1 MIVNGA
7 ASAGTGISITSMLV
21 KVAVEKN
28 HENREL
34 LKKPVQQEGVEG
46 AEKVTKTDSDSEKQF
61 TSSSAEGDKTQS
73 DPKSGGSVDVSV

>member
-1 MIVNGA
+1 MIVNGI

-21 KVAVEKN
+21 EVAVEKN

-34 LKKPVQQEGVEG
+34 LKKPVQQVG

-61 TSSSAEGDKTQS
+61 TSSSAEAEEDKTQS
-73 DPKSGGSVDVSV
+73 DPKLGGSVDVSV